1 MSLKP
6 IVLVEDNMEDCEF
19 LVKALTIVGLN
30 HPIKCF
36 DNAIEALKF
45 LKATGNDPLVIISDI
60 AMPVMNGIEFRREIL
75 ADPILIK
82 KEIPF
87 VFLSTLAPAHYA
99 KLIDKLEVQ
108 GHFKKP
114 SDFKDMLHITRSIID
129 SFTQVS

>member
-1 MSLKP
+1 MSVKP

-19 LVKALTIVGLN
+19 LVKALTIVGLD

-36 DNAIEALKF
+36 DNAMAALKF
-45 LKATGNDPLVIISDI
+45 LKEPGDDPLVIISDI

-75 ADPILIK
+75 ADAEINA

-87 VFLSTLAPAHYA
+87 VFLSTLAPGHYT
-99 KLIDKLEVQ
+99 KLIKKLNVQ

-114 SDFKDMLHITRSIID
+114 SDFKDMLHITRSIIE
-129 SFTQVS
+129 SWSKVS